1 MAAGDDQELDT
12 EQLLEQGD
20 ELLRSSRRLL
30 DDLDEVI
37 DLTEDDADVEID
49 AREPSGRGDR

>member
-1 MAAGDDQELDT
+1 MATGDDQELDT

-37 DLTEDDADVEID
+37 DIREDGDAEDAVDQTGSSVES
-49 AREPSGRGDR
+49 R

>member
-1 MAAGDDQELDT
+1 MAAAEDQELDT

-30 DDLDEVI
+30 DDLEEVI
-37 DLTEDDADVEID
+37 DLRGEGAAAEADQTGSSVD
-49 AREPSGRGDR
+49 SK

>member
-1 MAAGDDQELDT
+1 MAAEDDELDT

-30 DDLDEVI
+30 DDLDDVI
-37 DLTEDDADVEID
+37 DLREDDAETEVDQTGSSVD
-49 AREPSGRGDR
+49 SR

>member
-1 MAAGDDQELDT
+1 MAAAEDQELDT

-30 DDLDEVI
+30 EDLDDVI
-37 DLTEDDADVEID
+37 DLREDAAASEVDQTGSSVDS
-49 AREPSGRGDR
+49 R